1 MSNTLD
7 SIYGVYSHRHSI
19 LFEYMSFYNKKLFI
33 FLRVRLPLE
42 DGKTLFGELLFLSV
56 ILAVCKDGHFYFI
69 LLNTYHI
76 ICIFASSVYMLF
88 SIASFQQIGISSLTP
103 AGNDGAD
110 YQYTNETPTNG
121 ATTTIGT
128 PSVAKALWS
137 PISGI
142 VPKIVPPA
150 VTPVFTATFSPTS
163 KDAVTV
169 P

>member
-1 MSNTLD
+1 MSYPLD

-42 DGKTLFGELLFLSV
+42 DGKLSSESFCFCPLFWPSAKTV
-56 ILAVCKDGHFYFI
+56 TFYTI

-76 ICIFASSVYMLF
+76 IYILLICIF
-88 SIASFQQIGISSLTP
+88 SIASFQQISILSLTP
-103 AGNDGAD
+103 RRKDGAD
-110 YQYTNETPTNG
+110 YQYTNETPANG